1 MGFIIIILAVFLG
14 DLLLKKYVE
23 AKLPEGEERTLFRG
37 KIRIRKYHNSG
48 IALGG
53 LSGHPLIIKRGT
65 AGIILGLLIALAS
78 MLPKKGNTLR
88 KTGLSLML
96 GGALCNWFD
105 RFHQGMV
112 TDYFSFRSKWRRFS
126 RLVFNLSDICIF
138 LGGLLAL
145 LGAGKKRK

>member
-1 MGFIIIILAVFLG
+1 MVFIVIVLSVFLG

-23 AKLPEGEERTLFRG
+23 AKLPEGEERLLFRG
-37 KIRIRKYHNSG
+37 KIRIQKFHNSG

-53 LSGHPLIIKRGT
+53 LSDYPLIIKRGT
-65 AGIILGLLIALAS
+65 AGMILGLILALAAL
-78 MLPKKGNTLR
+78 LPKKGNSIR

-105 RFHQGMV
+105 RFHQGTV
-112 TDYFSFRSKWRRFS
+112 TDYFSFRTKWRKFS

-138 LGGLLAL
+138 IGSLLAFF
-145 LGAGKKRK
+145 GGGKRKN